1 MSRIGKNPIIVPNSV
16 DIKYD
21 NSNIEIS
28 GPKGKLN
35 LKIRPEIS
43 LERKDDLLLIN
54 LKNEIKEHEAMRGLY
69 RVLIN
74 NMLIGVTKGYIK
86 KLEVIGTGYKV
97 NVEDKRVILNVG
109 YSNPVNYNIPEGIKV
124 LVEDGTNLTIEG
136 IDKQLVGEVA
146 ATIRKIR
153 PPEPYKGKGIK
164 YTDEIIRRKAGKT
177 T

>member
-1 MSRIGKNPIIVPNSV
+1 VSRIGKNPIIVPNDV

-21 NSNIEIS
+21 NKNIEVS

-35 LKIRPEIS
+35 LNLRPEIK
-43 LERKDDLLLIN
+43 LEKKDDLLLVN
-54 LKNEIKEHEAMRGLY
+54 LNEEIKEHEAMRGLY
-69 RVLIN
+69 RVLIY
-74 NMLIGVTKGYIK
+74 NMFIGVTKGYIK

-97 NVEDKRVILNVG
+97 NVEGNMVILNVG
-109 YSNPVNYNIPEGIKV
+109 FSNPINYNIPEGIKIS
-124 LVEDGTNLTIEG
+124 VEEGTNLTIEG

-164 YTDEIIRRKAGKT
+164 YADEIIRRKTGKT